1 MQDNTVKTILI
12 IFLIITIF
20 VLMHILSSILQPL
33 ALAFLISLLF
43 QPLME
48 KLSKWKIPEFII
60 LPVVAILSLGVL
72 FAIGLIIT
80 NSMLDIYA
88 EGAFLGERLAS
99 KFQNWGDSL
108 VSTFH
113 LQKRVA
119 EFQQDV
125 FSVFDLRMLSN
136 LTGGIISKLG
146 DFVGYFFMF
155 SLYYIMFL
163 VSMRK
168 QDRFIKYVGGGGEK
182 GERILKQFKLIHKNV
197 IDYINIKSLM
207 GILKGI
213 CVYVICISFGIKFPV
228 FWAFLIYVM
237 NFIPSIGSILGAVF
251 PSLMALIQLDSGWGI
266 FFFIILIAGTDAVIG
281 NLVEPIFMGRKMSM
295 NTITVILGMVFW
307 GVIWGLTGMI
317 LSVPLFVIMRIIFE
331 HIPSL
336 AFLGRLMG
344 SSKDT
349 QLKGEEA
356 VAKV

>member
-1 MQDNTVKTILI
+1 MKDNTVKTIAI
-12 IFLIITIF
+12 IFLIIAIF
-20 VLMHILSSILQPL
+20 WLMHILSGVLQPL

-80 NSMLDIYA
+80 NSMLDIYQ
-88 EGAFLGERLAS
+88 ERAFLGERLMT
-99 KFQNWGDSL
+99 KFQDWGTSL
-108 VSTFH
+108 MNTFH

-119 EFQQDV
+119 DFQKDI
-125 FSVFDLRMLSN
+125 FSVLDFGMLSK
-136 LTGGIISKLG
+136 LTTGIIGELS
-146 DFVGYFFMF
+146 DFVAYFFMF

-163 VSMRK
+163 VSLRK
-168 QDRFIKYVGGGGEK
+168 QDRFIKYVGGGGER
-182 GERILKQFKLIHKNV
+182 GEKLLKQFKLIHKNV

-213 CVYVICISFGIKFPV
+213 CVYIICISFGIKFPV

-237 NFIPSIGSILGAVF
+237 NFIPSIGSIIGAVF
-251 PSLMALIQLDSGWGI
+251 PSLMALVQLDSGWGI
-266 FFFIILIAGTDAVIG
+266 FFFVILIAGTDAVIG

-336 AFLGRLMG
+336 AFLARLMG

-349 QLKGEEA
+349 ELKGDEA
-356 VAKV
+356 VAKI

>member
-1 MQDNTVKTILI
+1 MKDNTVKTIAI
-12 IFLIITIF
+12 IFLIIAIF
-20 VLMHILSSILQPL
+20 WLMHILSGVLQPL

-60 LPVVAILSLGVL
+60 LPVVTILSLGVL
-72 FAIGLIIT
+72 FTIGLIIT
-80 NSMLDIYA
+80 NSMLDIYQ
-88 EGAFLGERLAS
+88 ERAFLGERLMS
-99 KFQNWGDSL
+99 KFQDWGTSL
-108 VSTFH
+108 VNTFH

-119 EFQQDV
+119 AFQQDI
-125 FSVFDLRMLSN
+125 FSVFDFRMLSN
-136 LTGGIISKLG
+136 LTGGIISELS
-146 DFVGYFFMF
+146 DFVAYFFMF

-163 VSMRK
+163 VSLRK
-168 QDRFIKYVGGGGEK
+168 QDRFIKYVGGGGER
-182 GERILKQFKLIHKNV
+182 GEKLLKQFKLIHKNV

-213 CVYVICISFGIKFPV
+213 CVYIICISFGIKFPV

-237 NFIPSIGSILGAVF
+237 NFIPSIGSIIGAVF
-251 PSLMALIQLDSGWGI
+251 PSLMALVQLDSGWGI
-266 FFFIILIAGTDAVIG
+266 FFFIILIAGTDSVIG

-336 AFLGRLMG
+336 AFLARLMG

-349 QLKGEEA
+349 ELKGEDA